1 MSRLLRS
8 QKDAR
13 PLLKGLMTISSS
25 SPARTRGRW
34 RASPLRWH
42 ARRYREAGADALFVE
57 APQSEAEIRAI
68 ANAFPHV
75 PLLFNYAEGGKTPAV
90 DHATLAKLG
99 FSIVTFPISAMLAAT
114 RSMRGVLA
122 RIKQDGSPINVVAE
136 LPPFNDFLD
145 FTGLPE
151 VWQLEQRYGDRRPED
166 HERPPRAAN

>member
-1 MSRLLRS
+1 
-8 QKDAR
+8 
-13 PLLKGLMTISSS
+13 MTISSS

-99 FSIVTFPISAMLAAT
+99 FSIVTFPISTMLAAT

-122 RIKQDGSPINVVAE
+122 RIKQDGSPTNVVAE

-145 FTGLPE
+145 FTGC
-151 VWQLEQRYGDRRPED
+151 RRCGSSSNGMETVARKTTNGR
-166 HERPPRAAN
+166 HERRTEGGTWLSTV